1 MLVLTRKVGES
12 IRIGDDITITVVES
26 DGYNVKIGIAAPRS
40 VAVHRAEVYERIQAE
55 NLKAAESNVQDLGL
69 FAKLFQSKAPDS
81 EP

>member
-55 NLKAAESNVQDLGL
+55 NLKAAENQVQDLGL
-69 FAKLFQSKAPDS
+69 FAKLFQSKPTDK
-81 EP
+81 